1 MRIMYIYTYKGT
13 TVKLYPV
20 LLKLKKGE
28 EGWLSYNTGYIQQ
41 ENFKNHSKEA
51 QISYNKI
58 RVLISLERSFSF
70 ALWYQFQLHYNDK
83 LTIYNKMNVS

>member
-51 QISYNKI
+51 
-58 RVLISLERSFSF
+58 
-70 ALWYQFQLHYNDK
+70 
-83 LTIYNKMNVS
+83 